1 MSFTSPEQALPP
13 ERRKAKRFA
22 LCLTLAAL
30 LLVLGFGFFHFI
42 SRANREESLDSF
54 VMGSYVRQTLW
65 GPKSQDT
72 MLEVCVRLAEL
83 EAHLTW
89 RDFVGEE
96 SQRDVANLNHARG
109 KKVEISSET
118 GTLLAEAQ
126 ELAKRSGGA
135 FDPTIG
141 PVSALWSFD
150 DSPSL
155 PEPEAI
161 AQTLP
166 LVDYTKLSLDSEEYL
181 EAVPNEDGSHTDSL
195 GVRYPAASLA
205 VPGMAVD
212 LGAMGKG
219 AACGAA
225 VEEYRQAGVKAAV
238 VTVGGS
244 VGLFGKKPDRKPF
257 RVSVRDP
264 KGEGSM
270 GVLDLDG
277 GFVSTSG
284 SYEKYFEED
293 GKTYHHLLD
302 PRTGYPADS
311 GLVSVTVWCEDS
323 GALSDGLATACFVL
337 GLEDGMALLESYGAQ
352 GLFVDE
358 AGIVT
363 LTPGWAE
370 RFSLTGEGYTI
381 G

>member
-1 MSFTSPEQALPP
+1 MSFTPPEQALPP

-109 KKVEISSET
+109 KKVDISPET

-155 PEPEAI
+155 PEPESI
-161 AQTLP
+161 AQVLP
-166 LVDYTKLSLDSEEYL
+166 LVDYTKLSLDWEEVWTS
-181 EAVPNEDGSHTDSL
+181 APAQDGAHIDGITRAYT
-195 GVRYPAASLA
+195 VRLA
-205 VPGMAVD
+205 DTAMAVD

-225 VEEYRQAGVKAAV
+225 VEAYRQAGVKAAV
-238 VTVGGS
+238 ITVGGS
-244 VGLFGKKPDRKPF
+244 VGLFGQKPDHKPF
-257 RVSVRDP
+257 RVSVRNP

-293 GKTYHHLLD
+293 GRRYHHLLD
-302 PRTGYPADS
+302 PRTGYPAES